1 MLPAAEIPAKTQ
13 QGRGPTGRVLRHRR
27 FRTLT
32 PTSLPQNLVVSLTA
46 GMCTQTHAI
55 RANLMRMEE
64 NPNPPVSVSVRGS
77 SHTRKKTSSTP
88 SPQPAGQAVDS
99 VTESLTHVLQSP
111 PNKSTN
117 RHHISL
123 NTYSQ
128 PHYASRLVEL
138 NCGPSD
144 ALRVRNIPS
153 RNAEKVNILLL
164 VKDEGIWKICIG

>member
-27 FRTLT
+27 FWTLT

-88 SPQPAGQAVDS
+88 SPQPVGQAVDS